1 MTLRAGR
8 PFHGRAT
15 MTTPAREKSAA
26 VSSIELFFDLVFV
39 FVITQITQLVEHA
52 HEPADFLKAL
62 LVLVPIWW
70 IYAGY
75 AWLTNNVRVTWP
87 MRLVL
92 IAAMAGFLV
101 MAMAIPEVFGAGALA
116 FGLSYLFVVLLHLG
130 AFALKGEGA
139 ARVAIFGVAPFNLA
153 VSALLIGAAFVN
165 ARWVWLLFLAASS
178 LFVASTI
185 LRSERRFTLNAHHF
199 AERHG
204 GVILIVLG
212 ESVIA
217 IAMGASASNFGFK
230 GEWLIGVVLS
240 LVLVAALWWSYFDR
254 EDRRAADK
262 LIAAL
267 PEQRSRMGLL
277 GYWYA
282 HLALIAGIIL
292 VAAGIRQLLE
302 GHSGMRLLAGGMAVF
317 MLGDV
322 FFRWVMGMHPI
333 AVRCFGAVL
342 AVALGFAGAR
352 WGAQAALAAI
362 ALLAIAVI
370 VLERRLE
377 SLRA

>member
-1 MTLRAGR
+1 M
-8 PFHGRAT
+8 
-15 MTTPAREKSAA
+15 
-26 VSSIELFFDLVFV
+26 
-39 FVITQITQLVEHA
+39 
-52 HEPADFLKAL
+52 
-62 LVLVPIWW
+62 
-70 IYAGY
+70 YAGY
-75 AWLTNNVRVTWP
+75 AWLTNNVRP
-87 MRLVL
+87 DGRMRLVL

-101 MAMAIPEVFGAGALA
+101 MAMAIPEVFGAGALT
-116 FGLSYLFVVLLHLG
+116 FGLSYLFIVVLHLG

-153 VSALLIGAAFVN
+153 ASALLIGAAF
-165 ARWVWLLFLAASS
+165 AGPPWVMGLFVAASS
-178 LFVASTI
+178 LFVATTV

-204 GVILIVLG
+204 GVILIALG

-217 IAMGASASNFGFK
+217 IAMGASASHPSFK
-230 GEWLIGVVLS
+230 GEWLVGVVLA

-262 LIAAL
+262 LVAAE

-292 VAAGIRQLLE
+292 IAAGIRQLLE
-302 GHSGMRLLAGGMAVF
+302 GHPGMGLLAGGMVLF

-322 FFRWVMGMHPI
+322 FFRHVMGMRPI
-333 AVRCFGAVL
+333 AVRSLGATAALV
-342 AVALGFAGAR
+342 LGFAGTR
-352 WGAQAALAAI
+352 WGAQFALAAI

-370 VLERRLE
+370 AIERQLE
-377 SLRA
+377 SRKA

>member
-1 MTLRAGR
+1 MHFLSR
-8 PFHGRAT
+8 PDRFALAPDTRRCVLG
-15 MTTPAREKSAA
+15 MTTPAHEKPAS

-39 FVITQITQLVEHA
+39 FVITQVTQLVEHA
-52 HEPADFLKAL
+52 HGAMDFLRAL

-70 IYAGY
+70 MYAGY
-75 AWLTNNVRVTWP
+75 AWLTNNVRVTWQ

-101 MAMAIPEVFGAGALA
+101 MAMAIPEVFGAGALT

-130 AFALKGEGA
+130 AFAFKGQGA
-139 ARVAIFGVAPFNLA
+139 AAKAIFGVAPFNLGA
-153 VSALLIGAAFVN
+153 SALLIGAAFVD

-178 LFVASTI
+178 LFVAATV
-185 LRSERRFTLNAHHF
+185 LRRERRFTLNAAHF

-204 GVILIVLG
+204 GIILIALG

-217 IAMGASASNFGFK
+217 IAMGASASNPSFK
-230 GEWLIGVVLS
+230 GEWLIGMVL
-240 LVLVAALWWSYFDR
+240 
-254 EDRRAADK
+254 
-262 LIAAL
+262 I
-267 PEQRSRMGLL
+267 
-277 GYWYA
+277 
-282 HLALIAGIIL
+282 
-292 VAAGIRQLLE
+292 AAGIRQLLE
-302 GHSGMRLLAGGMAVF
+302 GHPGMRPLAGGMALF

-322 FFRWVMGMHPI
+322 FFRWVMRIHPI

-342 AVALGFAGAR
+342 AVVLGFAGTR

-370 VLERRLE
+370 AIERPLE
-377 SLRA
+377 SRTI

>member
-1 MTLRAGR
+1 MASVS
-8 PFHGRAT
+8 H
-15 MTTPAREKSAA
+15 EKSPG
-26 VSSIELFFDLVFV
+26 VSSIELFFDLVFA

-52 HEPADFLKAL
+52 HAAMDFLRAL

-70 IYAGY
+70 MYAGY
-75 AWLTNNVRVTWP
+75 SWLTNNVRP
-87 MRLVL
+87 DGRMRAVL

-101 MAMAIPEVFGAGALA
+101 MALAIPEVFGAGGLT
-116 FGLSYLFVVLLHLG
+116 FGLSYLFVVVLHLG

-153 VSALLIGAAFVN
+153 ASALLIGAAF
-165 ARWVWLLFLAASS
+165 ADPPWVIGLFVATSS
-178 LFVASTI
+178 LFVATTV
-185 LRSERRFTLNAHHF
+185 LRRERRFALNAHHF

-217 IAMGASASNFGFK
+217 IAMGASASNPTFR
-230 GEWLIGVVLS
+230 GEWLIGVVFALA
-240 LVLVAALWWSYFDR
+240 LVAALWWSYFDR

-262 LIAAL
+262 LVAAE

-292 VAAGIRQLLE
+292 IAAGIRQLLE
-302 GHSGMRLLAGGMAVF
+302 GHPGMRLLSGGLAVF
-317 MLGDV
+317 MIGDV
-322 FFRWVMGMHPI
+322 FFRYVMGMRPI
-333 AVRCFGAVL
+333 
-342 AVALGFAGAR
+342 GAR
-352 WGAQAALAAI
+352 LTGAAAALALGILGASWGALGALATI
-362 ALLAIAVI
+362 ALLAIAVLSI
-370 VLERRLE
+370 ENLLDSKER
-377 SLRA
+377 

>member
-1 MTLRAGR
+1 MTA
-8 PFHGRAT
+8 FAH
-15 MTTPAREKSAA
+15 EKPVG

-52 HEPADFLKAL
+52 HGAMDFLRAL

-70 IYAGY
+70 MYAGY
-75 AWLTNNVRVTWP
+75 AWLTNNVRVTWQ

-101 MAMAIPEVFGAGALA
+101 MA
-116 FGLSYLFVVLLHLG
+116 
-130 AFALKGEGA
+130 
-139 ARVAIFGVAPFNLA
+139 
-153 VSALLIGAAFVN
+153 
-165 ARWVWLLFLAASS
+165 
-178 LFVASTI
+178 
-185 LRSERRFTLNAHHF
+185 
-199 AERHG
+199 
-204 GVILIVLG
+204 
-212 ESVIA
+212 
-217 IAMGASASNFGFK
+217 IAMGASASNPSFK

-240 LVLVAALWWSYFDR
+240 LVLVASLWWSYFDR

-262 LIAAL
+262 LVAAE

-282 HLALIAGIIL
+282 HLALISGIVL
-292 VAAGIRQLLE
+292 VAAGIRQVLE
-302 GHSGMRLLAGGMAVF
+302 GHHSMRLLAGGMALF

-342 AVALGFAGAR
+342 AVALGFAGTR

-370 VLERRLE
+370 AIERRLE
-377 SLRA
+377 SRKV

>member
-1 MTLRAGR
+1 MTA
-8 PFHGRAT
+8 
-15 MTTPAREKSAA
+15 PAHENPT

-52 HEPADFLKAL
+52 HGAMDFLRAL

-70 IYAGY
+70 MYGGY
-75 AWLTNNVRVTWP
+75 VWLTNNVRANWQ

-101 MAMAIPEVFGAGALA
+101 MAMAIPEVFGAGALT
-116 FGLSYLFVVLLHLG
+116 FGLSYLFVVVLHLG
-130 AFALKGEGA
+130 AFAMKGQGA
-139 ARVAIFGVAPFNLA
+139 ARVAIFGVAPFNVA
-153 VSALLIGAAFVN
+153 ASALLIGGAFTD
-165 ARWVWLLFLAASS
+165 ARWTWVMFLAASS
-178 LFVASTI
+178 LFIVATI
-185 LRSERRFTLNAHHF
+185 LRRERRFTLNAAHF

-204 GVILIVLG
+204 GIILIALG

-217 IAMGASASNFGFK
+217 IAMGASASNPSFK
-230 GEWLIGVVLS
+230 GEWLIGVVLA

-262 LIAAL
+262 LVAAE

-292 VAAGIRQLLE
+292 IAAGIRQLLE
-302 GHSGMRLLAGGMAVF
+302 GHSGMGPLAGGMALF

-322 FFRWVMGMHPI
+322 FFRWVMGMRPV
-333 AVRCFGAVL
+333 AVRCLGAAL
-342 AVALGFAGAR
+342 AVALGIAGTR

-370 VLERRLE
+370 AIEQRLE
-377 SLRA
+377 SRA